1 MSKIST
7 SKNRTKRETITQQ
20 AAVLFRRKGYA
31 SSTMRE
37 LAEEIGVEA
46 SSLYNHIGSK
56 VEMLKEICFK
66 VAEAFH
72 SHLDETEKNLTSPTQ
87 KIESL
92 IRFHIHMML
101 DDFDAVYV
109 SNHEWNQLKEPELSS
124 FLQLRR
130 NYEKRMTDI
139 VMKGI
144 EEKQFSPGNASVIV
158 FTILSALRGLELW
171 QRHKKNISKIE
182 LENTMLQQLLHGILK
197 NR

>member
-1 MSKIST
+1 
-7 SKNRTKRETITQQ
+7 
-20 AAVLFRRKGYA
+20 
-31 SSTMRE
+31 
-37 LAEEIGVEA
+37 
-46 SSLYNHIGSK
+46 
-56 VEMLKEICFK
+56 
-66 VAEAFH
+66 
-72 SHLDETEKNLTSPTQ
+72 
-87 KIESL
+87 
-92 IRFHIHMML
+92 MML

-109 SNHEWNQLKEPELSS
+109 SNHEWNQLKEPDLSS

-171 QRHKKNISKIE
+171 QRHKKNISKQE
-182 LENTMLQQLLHGILK
+182 LENTMLHQLLDGILK